1 MKLYLAVAVL
11 MLAFV
16 AHTEAQEEET
26 VGSTFTRFGDHVTDM
41 TRGLAKTKVQDFG
54 GAVLSFLGT
63 YYEDRIEPVTSSY
76 AEWASKVKNSVWEKI
91 QAAISD

>member
-1 MKLYLAVAVL
+1 
-11 MLAFV
+11 MLLTDNQFCAF
-16 AHTEAQEEET
+16 ACHRE
-26 VGSTFTRFGDHVTDM
+26 
-41 TRGLAKTKVQDFG
+41 AKTKVQDFG

>member
-41 TRGLAKTKVQDFG
+41 TRGLLFACKIKVVELIKDKYDKIIKLKRIMNCWFLILEAYYIFSHFEKT
-54 GAVLSFLGT
+54 
-63 YYEDRIEPVTSSY
+63 
-76 AEWASKVKNSVWEKI
+76 
-91 QAAISD
+91 